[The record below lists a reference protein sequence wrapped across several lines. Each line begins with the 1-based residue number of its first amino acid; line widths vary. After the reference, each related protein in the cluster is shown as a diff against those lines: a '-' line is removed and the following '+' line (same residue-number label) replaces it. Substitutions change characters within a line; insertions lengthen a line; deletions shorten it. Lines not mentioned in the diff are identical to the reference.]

1 MNEAIERMNKKVII
15 SLNEYLELENIKKC
29 HEENMK
35 VIHGKV
41 IIPPEDLERYEALE
55 HNWNELKKWL
65 ESWLE
70 NDKYCYLAEN
80 PVDKCRCEVYK
91 ELLNKISELEEGG
104 NNE

>member
-41 IIPPEDLERYEALE
+41 IIPPEDLERYKAIE
-55 HNWNELKKWL
+55 HNWNELKRWL
-65 ESWLE
+65 EDE
-70 NDKYCYLAEN
+70 NNQKYSQYIYN
-80 PVDKCRCEVYK
+80 YSINNWV
-91 ELLNKISELEEGG
+91 LNKMQELEEGG
-104 NNE
+104 NNER

>member
-41 IIPPEDLERYEALE
+41 IIPLEDLERYKAIE
-55 HNWNELKKWL
+55 HNWNELKKYIEEKDKTYGDYLTYEIL
-65 ESWLE
+65 E
-70 NDKYCYLAEN
+70 
-80 PVDKCRCEVYK
+80 
-91 ELLNKISELEEGG
+91 KISELEEGG
-104 NNE
+104 NNDC